1 MQWYTDVFTRKY
13 VLRAKAV
20 GRNEFMR
27 GFWATEISPVLTV
40 KGSVL
45 VNEDIQEILFSEEDI
60 ANRIMVLGDAI
71 TRDYADKVDEGLVL
85 VTVLRGGAVFM
96 ADLARAIQLPL
107 EIDFM
112 AVSSYG
118 NGAKS
123 SGVVRILKDL
133 SSSIEGKH
141 VIVVEDIIDSGLTL
155 AYLLKYLGS
164 RNPAS
169 LTVAALLKK
178 RTDVEAPVQCVY
190 TGFECPDKFIV
201 GYGMDYAEKYRN
213 LPYIGVLKPEIYE

>member
-1 MQWYTDVFTRKY
+1 MAIEV
-13 VLRAKAV
+13 
-20 GRNEFMR
+20 
-27 GFWATEISPVLTV
+27 ISRVSTV
-40 KGSVL
+40 KGSDL

-85 VTVLRGGAVFM
+85 VTVLRGGAIFM

-178 RTDVEAPVQCVY
+178 RTNVEPPVQCLY

-201 GYGMDYAEKYRN
+201 GYGMDFAEKYRN
-213 LPYIGVLKPEIYE
+213 LPYIGVLKPEAYE

>member
-1 MQWYTDVFTRKY
+1 M
-13 VLRAKAV
+13 
-20 GRNEFMR
+20 
-27 GFWATEISPVLTV
+27 
-40 KGSVL
+40 KGLDL

-71 TRDYADKVDEGLVL
+71 TRDYADKIDEGLVL
-85 VTVLRGGAVFM
+85 VTVLRGGAIFM

-178 RTDVEAPVQCVY
+178 RTNVESPVQCVY

-201 GYGMDYAEKYRN
+201 GYGMDFAEKYRN
-213 LPYIGVLKPEIYE
+213 LPYIGVLKPEAYE